1 MKAINILLLKYKS
14 LISYAFFGVCTT
26 AVNVISYYIFISITG
41 ISNVV
46 STVIAWFLAVLF
58 AYITNK
64 LWVFESKSFER
75 RVLVKEIL
83 AFFGCRLTTGVLDV
97 VVMYMAVDV
106 IHSNGTIW
114 KIISNIIVIIINYIA
129 SKLVIFKK
137 SK

>member
-1 MKAINILLLKYKS
+1 METIKKLLLKYKS

-26 AVNVISYYIFISITG
+26 AVNVFSYYFCFNIAG

-46 STVIAWFLAVLF
+46 STVIAWVLAVLF

-75 RVLVKEIL
+75 RVLVKEIP
-83 AFFGCRLTTGVLDV
+83 AFFGCRLATGVLDV

-106 IHSNGTIW
+106 MHSNGTVW
-114 KIISNIIVIIINYIA
+114 KIISNILVIVINYIA
-129 SKLVIFKK
+129 SKLVIFKRR
-137 SK
+137 